1 MMQLDPIV
9 AATGVQLFAHD
20 TLGSTNT
27 EACALAR
34 DGERGT
40 LWVTAQKQTA
50 GRGRRGNVWVSEPGN
65 LYASLLLSDV
75 PKGRAGELAFVA
87 GLAVY
92 DAVAELAP
100 PVASRLALKW
110 PNDVLLGGAKL
121 AGVLIEAEKDWAVI
135 GIGINCAHHPEQT
148 AQPATDLTAAAAP
161 LSVAAVFTRLS
172 KTMLVRLRQWENG
185 IGFAAVRSDWLIRAA
200 GIGQD
205 IRVRL
210 HAKELAGHFHGLD
223 ETGHLLLR
231 LPDGSIK
238 AVSSGEVFALSA
250 SQMQPAG

>member
-1 MMQLDPIV
+1 MQLDPIV
-9 AATGVQLFAHD
+9 AAAGVRLIAHD
-20 TLGSTNT
+20 SIGSTNT

-34 DGERGT
+34 GGERGT
-40 LWVTAQKQTA
+40 LWITAQRQTA

-65 LYASLLLSDV
+65 LFASLLLLDV

-121 AGVLIEAEKDWAVI
+121 AGMLIEAENTWAVV
-135 GIGINCAHHPEQT
+135 GIGINCVHHPEQT
-148 AQPATDLTAAAAP
+148 GQAAIDLKKAGAP
-161 LSVAAVFTRLS
+161 LSAETVFTRLS
-172 KTMLVRLRQWENG
+172 KTMLVRLRQWG
-185 IGFAAVRSDWLIRAA
+185 KGAGFSAVRSDWLIRAA
-200 GIGQD
+200 GVGQI

-210 HAKELAGHFHGLD
+210 AGKELTGHFQGLD
-223 ETGHLLLR
+223 ESGHLLLR
-231 LPDGSIK
+231 LADGSIQ

-250 SQMQPAG
+250 LMQPVE